1 METSSNTAADEPM
14 TTPEEQLT
22 SQQHQSDV
30 EMRTTFSTAADSM
43 REGLAGSEPNTTES
57 ARRKSS
63 HVKNPDEQSV
73 SITGQVEKP
82 ESEEVEPPKTF
93 KGLQNQGATCYMN
106 SLLQALYMTPD
117 FRQMIYK
124 FK

>member
-1 METSSNTAADEPM
+1 M
-14 TTPEEQLT
+14 
-22 SQQHQSDV
+22 
-30 EMRTTFSTAADSM
+30 
-43 REGLAGSEPNTTES
+43 AGSENSPLDSGTPLPTTI
-57 ARRKSS
+57 SS
-63 HVKNPDEQSV
+63 SDLDKGKIEGDEPTGEAVKA
-73 SITGQVEKP
+73 
-82 ESEEVEPPKTF
+82 F

>member
-1 METSSNTAADEPM
+1 MQSTTA
-14 TTPEEQLT
+14 
-22 SQQHQSDV
+22 
-30 EMRTTFSTAADSM
+30 
-43 REGLAGSEPNTTES
+43 TES
-57 ARRKSS
+57 IKSAFGAEDGTPSESVPRKSS
-63 HVKNPDEQSV
+63 QVNNPDEKAVCISGIKPDEV
-73 SITGQVEKP
+73 EEVKEETEPEKP
-82 ESEEVEPPKTF
+82 L